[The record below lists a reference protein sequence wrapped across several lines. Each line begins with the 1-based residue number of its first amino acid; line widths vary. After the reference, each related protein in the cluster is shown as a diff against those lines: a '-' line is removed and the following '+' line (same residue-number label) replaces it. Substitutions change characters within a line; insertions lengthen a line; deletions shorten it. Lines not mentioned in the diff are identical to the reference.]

1 MSMEDFF
8 KDYQYTFSAMA
19 AIGTMLAVTL
29 SLWLSS
35 NQHRSKIVA
44 DVDKR
49 VIDRKNGVM
58 ISVARYTDITKDDVE
73 YVTVHI
79 SNVGLMSVSIPYQL
93 CYIKK
98 PFSKKFLVVDT
109 MDSKHNNQS
118 LVPQK
123 NYPVKIEPNHSKI
136 FFLSDLESLKKGLD
150 QFGFFSRFFIGFY
163 VSTGDGREFKAKMSA
178 ALRRDI
184 RIRIK
189 KAKKTVTNKE
199 SKASSPGSPPARG

>member
-1 MSMEDFF
+1 MEDFF

>member
-1 MSMEDFF
+1 MEDFF

-163 VSTGDGREFKAKMSA
+163 VSTGDGREFKAKMSG

>member
-1 MSMEDFF
+1 MTMEDFF

-19 AIGTMLAVTL
+19 AIGTMLAVII

-44 DVDKR
+44 GVGKR
-49 VIDRKNGVM
+49 VMDQKNGVM
-58 ISVARYTDITKDDVE
+58 ISDALYTVE

-93 CYIKK
+93 FYVKI
-98 PFSKKFLVVDT
+98 PFSKKVAVFNT

-123 NYPVKIEPNHSKI
+123 NYPVKIEPNHSEI
-136 FFLSDLESLKKGLD
+136 FFVSDLESLKKGLD

-163 VSTGDGREFKAKMSA
+163 VSTGDGREFKAKMSG

>member
-163 VSTGDGREFKAKMSA
+163 VSTGDGREFKAKMSG

>member
-163 VSTGDGREFKAKMSA
+163 VSTGDGREFKAKMSG

-199 SKASSPGSPPARG
+199 SRASFPGSPPARG

>member
-19 AIGTMLAVTL
+19 AIGTMLAVII

-44 DVDKR
+44 GVGKR
-49 VIDRKNGVM
+49 VIDLKNGVM
-58 ISVARYTDITKDDVE
+58 ISDALYTDVKNTVE

-79 SNVGLMSVSIPYQL
+79 SNVGSMSVSIPYQL
-93 CYIKK
+93 FYVKI
-98 PFSKKFLVVDT
+98 PFSKKVAVFDT
-109 MDSKHNNQS
+109 MDSKHHNQS
-118 LVPQK
+118 AVPQK
-123 NYPVKIEPNHSKI
+123 NYPVKIEPNHSEI
-136 FFLSDLESLKKGLD
+136 FFVSDLESLKKGLD

-163 VSTGDGREFKAKMSA
+163 VSTGDGREFKAKMSG

>member
-1 MSMEDFF
+1 MTMEDFF

-19 AIGTMLAVTL
+19 AIGTMLAVII

-44 DVDKR
+44 GVGKR
-49 VIDRKNGVM
+49 VIDLKNGVM
-58 ISVARYTDITKDDVE
+58 ISDALYTDVKNTVE

-98 PFSKKFLVVDT
+98 PFSKKLLVVGT

-123 NYPVKIEPNHSKI
+123 NYPVKIEPNHSEI
-136 FFLSDLESLKKGLD
+136 FFVSDLESLKKGLD

-163 VSTGDGREFKAKMSA
+163 VSTGDGREFKAKMSG